1 MARTILTNEQRKQL
15 YELYQTGQYL
25 NRDLAGR
32 FGINSSS
39 VHHIIREYR
48 KKISSASTEKKEQF
62 VSLKESTRWED

>member
-48 KKISSASTEKKEQF
+48 KKEQF